1 MSHRQ
6 QVFYRI
12 NRVFLLLYAPLSI
25 ALSIY
30 YLFTASLLQSI
41 LSLFTLIW
49 IFLPLLVH
57 HLTHVR
63 PGQLL
68 LFFYGLLILFGYSGG
83 LVLSFGTKLFLYD
96 ELIHIYSGFFFCLLA
111 SALFCYLTKKR
122 ANRINSTFCYIFSVS
137 CSFTAFIIWESLQLL
152 IDMGL
157 MKQQLSIS
165 DIVLDG
171 FAWAFGIVIVIICMF
186 IQYHKQIH
194 IYPLYA
200 FEDFSYLN
208 IKSDIKIMK

>member
-1 MSHRQ
+1 MLHRQ

-12 NRVFLLLYAPLSI
+12 NRIFLLLYAPLSI

-30 YLFTASLLQSI
+30 YLFTGSLLHSV

-49 IFLPLLVH
+49 IFLPHLIH
-57 HLTHVR
+57 HVTHLR
-63 PGQLL
+63 SSQLL
-68 LFFYGLLILFGYSGG
+68 LFLYGLLILFGYSGG

-96 ELIHIYSGFFFCLLA
+96 ELIHSYSGFFFFLLA

-122 ANRINSTFCYIFSVS
+122 ANRINIHFCYIFSIS
-137 CSFTAFIIWESLQLL
+137 FSFTAFLIWEFLQLL
-152 IDMGL
+152 IDIGL
-157 MKQQLSIS
+157 MNLPLTIS

-171 FAWAFGIVIVIICMF
+171 FAWTFGIAIVIACMF
-186 IQYHKQIH
+186 IQHRKQIH

-208 IKSDIKIMK
+208 VKSSIEIMK

>member
-1 MSHRQ
+1 MRRRQ

-12 NRVFLLLYAPLSI
+12 NRIFLLLYAPLSI

-30 YLFTASLLQSI
+30 YLFTGSLLHSI
-41 LSLFTLIW
+41 LAFITLVW
-49 IFLPLLVH
+49 IFLPHLIH
-57 HLTHVR
+57 QLTHLR

-68 LFFYGLLILFGYSGG
+68 LFFYCFLILFGYSGG
-83 LVLSFGTKLFLYD
+83 LVLSFGKKIFLYD
-96 ELIHIYSGFFFCLLA
+96 ELIHIYSGFFFCILA

-122 ANRINSTFCYIFSVS
+122 ANRMNEKFCCIFSLS
-137 CSFTAFIIWESLQLL
+137 FSFTAFFIWEALQLL
-152 IDMGL
+152 MDIVL
-157 MKQQLSIS
+157 MKIHLTIL

-171 FAWAFGIVIVIICMF
+171 FAWAIGIAVTILCMVI
-186 IQYHKQIH
+186 QHRKQIH

-208 IKSDIKIMK
+208 VKSSIEIIK